1 MAINYSRQLIYSS
14 DIKKVSQTLKSNYL
28 TTGPQIKAFEHS
40 LKKKTN
46 SKFAVVVNSAT
57 SALHISCLAL
67 GLKKGD
73 YLWTSSNSFVASANC
88 GLYCGAKIDLID
100 IDLQTYNID
109 IQKLEKKLILAK
121 KKNILPKILI
131 PVAFA
136 GQSSDMVKIK
146 QLSKKFKFK
155 IVEDASHA
163 LGAKYKNTLVG
174 SCKYSDMAVFSF
186 HPVKMITTGEGGAIT
201 TNDLN
206 FSKKLEA
213 FRSHGIEKNLSKK
226 DKFNRPWLFH
236 QNYLGYNYRM
246 TDIQASLGL
255 SQIKKLNFF
264 VKRRNKIAKI
274 YFKALKDLP
283 LDLPKVSDY
292 NYSSFHLFVVLVKKN
307 KKKITRDKL
316 YILLKKRGINTNI
329 HYIPIYKHPFFK
341 KMNFKIKNFSNNEIY
356 FKKALSIPL
365 HPSMTNKDI
374 NKVILA
380 LKEIFDE

>member
-28 TTGPQIKAFEHS
+28 TTGPQIKAFENS

-146 QLSKKFKFK
+146 KLSKKFKFK

-365 HPSMTNKDI
+365 HPSMTNKDV

>member
-28 TTGPQIKAFEHS
+28 TTGPQIKAFENS

-146 QLSKKFKFK
+146 KLSKKFKFK

-264 VKRRNKIAKI
+264 VKKRNKIAKI

-341 KMNFKIKNFSNNEIY
+341 KMNFKSKNFSNNEMY
-356 FKKALSIPL
+356 FKRALSIPL
-365 HPSMTNKDI
+365 HPSMTNKDV

>member
-28 TTGPQIKAFEHS
+28 TTGPQIKAFENS

-146 QLSKKFKFK
+146 KLSKKFKFK

-264 VKRRNKIAKI
+264 VKKRNKIAKI

-365 HPSMTNKDI
+365 HPSMTNKDV